1 MNDLSG
7 LLGRVGERKDIL
19 LVVLLLAV
27 VFMMVLPLP
36 PLLLD
41 ILIAVNITISVV
53 LLMMSVYIGSPLQ
66 FSVFPAVLLITTLFR
81 LALSVSTTRMILLQA
96 DAGQIVNT
104 FGSFVVGGNLVVGI
118 IIFLIITIVQFLVI
132 TKGAE
137 RVAEVSARFS
147 LDAMPGKQMSIDG
160 DMRAGVIDVN
170 EARARR
176 AVIEKESQMFGSMDG
191 AMKFVKGDAIAGLI
205 IIVVNI
211 LGGIAIGVTQKG
223 LSTADALQLYAVL
236 TVGDGMVSQVPALL
250 IAITAGIIVTRVS
263 SDESADLGSDIGEQV
278 VAQPKAL
285 LIGGLLLVLFGLIP
299 GFPTLTFLALA
310 LLVGGGG
317 YFMLWRQRLQAS
329 AGSRDLPALL
339 AQGAGAP
346 SAKAR
351 GKAGGGKP
359 KAGRLAEQE
368 EFALTVPLL
377 IDVDASLQERLEAMS
392 LNEELVR
399 VRRALYLD
407 FGVPFPGIHLRFNE
421 AMGDGEYLVQLQ
433 EVPVAR
439 GCLRPGWLLVRERAA
454 QLELLAVPHE
464 PAELQVPGEEAS
476 WVEQA
481 HQDRLERSG
490 CACLGLEQ
498 VLTWHLSHVLRE
510 YAEDFIGIQETRYLL
525 EQMEQ
530 GYGELVKEAQRIVP
544 PAADDRDSPAPGRRG
559 HLDPQHAGD
568 PRGDGGVGA
577 EGEGRGAAHR
587 VHPQQPQALHLLQVL
602 QRQQHPSRLSAG
614 PGGGGADPR
623 WHPPDQR
630 RQLPG
635 PRPGDNPGLPRA
647 RAADRRR
654 SRADAEP
661 AGADRFHGYPPL
673 RAQAGGERLCRAAG
687 AVLPGA
693 DPADQH
699 PAAWQD
705 RVVSAD
711 PLIPWFLARGLA
723 VRPHC
728 LRDTSIAL
736 GWQVLAHGC
745 ELAWRCDGERVWI
758 VMLRRRQARS
768 GLANPF
774 AALYLLAEATLD
786 TLGPRQRLYGKV
798 LALAGSP
805 LPGERMERFYRRW
818 TGAAEPADGWFEL
831 EAGRVVTQRSLR
843 KRQKPDRA

>member
-118 IIFLIITIVQFLVI
+118 IIF
-132 TKGAE
+132 
-137 RVAEVSARFS
+137 
-147 LDAMPGKQMSIDG
+147 
-160 DMRAGVIDVN
+160 
-170 EARARR
+170 
-176 AVIEKESQMFGSMDG
+176 
-191 AMKFVKGDAIAGLI
+191 LI

-544 PAADDRDSPAPGRRG
+544 LQRMTEILQRLVGEDISIRNMRAILEAMVEWGQKEKDVVQLTEYIRSSLKRYICYKYSSGNNILPAYLLDQAVEEQIRG
-559 HLDPQHAGD
+559 GIRQTSAGSYLALDPAITQAFLERVRQTVGD
-568 PRGDGGVGA
+568 LAQMQNRP
-577 EGEGRGAAHR
+577 
-587 VHPQQPQALHLLQVL
+587 VL
-602 QRQQHPSRLSAG
+602 IVSM
-614 PGGGGADPR
+614 DI
-623 WHPPDQR
+623 R
-630 RQLPG
+630 RYVRKLVES
-635 PRPGDNPGLPRA
+635 DYAGLPVL
-647 RAADRRR
+647 
-654 SRADAEP
+654 SYQELTQQINIQ
-661 AGADRFHGYPPL
+661 PL
-673 RAQAGGERLCRAAG
+673 GRI
-687 AVLPGA
+687 VL
-693 DPADQH
+693 
-699 PAAWQD
+699 
-705 RVVSAD
+705 
-711 PLIPWFLARGLA
+711 
-723 VRPHC
+723 
-728 LRDTSIAL
+728 
-736 GWQVLAHGC
+736 
-745 ELAWRCDGERVWI
+745 
-758 VMLRRRQARS
+758 
-768 GLANPF
+768 
-774 AALYLLAEATLD
+774 
-786 TLGPRQRLYGKV
+786 
-798 LALAGSP
+798 
-805 LPGERMERFYRRW
+805 
-818 TGAAEPADGWFEL
+818 
-831 EAGRVVTQRSLR
+831 
-843 KRQKPDRA
+843 

>member
-1 MNDLSG
+1 MLREEYNVKNRNLAM
-7 LLGRVGERKDIL
+7 LAVPVGVVGIIL
-19 LVVLLLAV
+19 LLIVPIPAVLLD
-27 VFMMVLPLP
+27 M
-36 PLLLD
+36 
-41 ILIAVNITISVV
+41 LIIVNIMLALVT
-53 LLMMSVYIGSPLQ
+53 LLTTMFVKKPLD
-66 FSVFPAVLLITTLFR
+66 FSVFPSLLLVATLFR
-81 LALSVSTTRMILLQA
+81 LGLNVASTRLVLG
-96 DAGQIVNT
+96 DGYAGQVIEA
-104 FGSFVVGGNLVVGI
+104 FGHVAVGGSMIIGAVIFTILVVIQFVVV
-118 IIFLIITIVQFLVI
+118 

-317 YFMLWRQRLQAS
+317 YFMLWRQRAQAS

-544 PAADDRDSPAPGRRG
+544 LQRMTEILQRLVGEDISIRNMRAILEAMVEWGQKEKDVVQLTEYIRSSLKRYICYKYSSGNNILPAYLLDQAVEEQIRG
-559 HLDPQHAGD
+559 GIRQTSAGSYLALDPAITQAFLERVRQTVGD
-568 PRGDGGVGA
+568 LAQMQNRP
-577 EGEGRGAAHR
+577 
-587 VHPQQPQALHLLQVL
+587 VL
-602 QRQQHPSRLSAG
+602 IVSM
-614 PGGGGADPR
+614 DI
-623 WHPPDQR
+623 R
-630 RQLPG
+630 RYVRKLVES
-635 PRPGDNPGLPRA
+635 DYAGLPVL
-647 RAADRRR
+647 
-654 SRADAEP
+654 SYQELTQQINIQ
-661 AGADRFHGYPPL
+661 PL
-673 RAQAGGERLCRAAG
+673 GRI
-687 AVLPGA
+687 VL
-693 DPADQH
+693 
-699 PAAWQD
+699 
-705 RVVSAD
+705 
-711 PLIPWFLARGLA
+711 
-723 VRPHC
+723 
-728 LRDTSIAL
+728 
-736 GWQVLAHGC
+736 
-745 ELAWRCDGERVWI
+745 
-758 VMLRRRQARS
+758 
-768 GLANPF
+768 
-774 AALYLLAEATLD
+774 
-786 TLGPRQRLYGKV
+786 
-798 LALAGSP
+798 
-805 LPGERMERFYRRW
+805 
-818 TGAAEPADGWFEL
+818 
-831 EAGRVVTQRSLR
+831 
-843 KRQKPDRA
+843 

>member
-317 YFMLWRQRLQAS
+317 YFMLWRQRAQAS

-439 GCLRPGWLLVRERAA
+439 GCLRPGWLLARERAA

-544 PAADDRDSPAPGRRG
+544 LQRMTEILQRLVGEDISIRNMRAILEAMVEWGQKEKDVVQLTEYIRSSLKRYICYKYSSGNNILPAYLLDQAVEEQIRG
-559 HLDPQHAGD
+559 GIRQTSAGSYLALDPAITQAFLERVRQTVGD
-568 PRGDGGVGA
+568 LAQMQNRP
-577 EGEGRGAAHR
+577 
-587 VHPQQPQALHLLQVL
+587 VL
-602 QRQQHPSRLSAG
+602 IVSM
-614 PGGGGADPR
+614 DI
-623 WHPPDQR
+623 R
-630 RQLPG
+630 RYVRKLVES
-635 PRPGDNPGLPRA
+635 DYAGLPVL
-647 RAADRRR
+647 
-654 SRADAEP
+654 SYQELTQQINIQ
-661 AGADRFHGYPPL
+661 PL
-673 RAQAGGERLCRAAG
+673 GRI
-687 AVLPGA
+687 VL
-693 DPADQH
+693 
-699 PAAWQD
+699 
-705 RVVSAD
+705 
-711 PLIPWFLARGLA
+711 
-723 VRPHC
+723 
-728 LRDTSIAL
+728 
-736 GWQVLAHGC
+736 
-745 ELAWRCDGERVWI
+745 
-758 VMLRRRQARS
+758 
-768 GLANPF
+768 
-774 AALYLLAEATLD
+774 
-786 TLGPRQRLYGKV
+786 
-798 LALAGSP
+798 
-805 LPGERMERFYRRW
+805 
-818 TGAAEPADGWFEL
+818 
-831 EAGRVVTQRSLR
+831 
-843 KRQKPDRA
+843 

>member
-317 YFMLWRQRLQAS
+317 YFMLWRQRAQAS

-439 GCLRPGWLLVRERAA
+439 GCLRSGWLLVRERAA

-544 PAADDRDSPAPGRRG
+544 LQRMTEILQRLVGEDISIRNMRAILEAMVEWGQKEKDVVQLTEYIRSSLKRYICYKYSSGNNILPAYLLDQAVEEQIRG
-559 HLDPQHAGD
+559 GIRQTSAGSYLALDPAITQAFLERVRQTVGD
-568 PRGDGGVGA
+568 LAQMQNRP
-577 EGEGRGAAHR
+577 
-587 VHPQQPQALHLLQVL
+587 VL
-602 QRQQHPSRLSAG
+602 IVSM
-614 PGGGGADPR
+614 DI
-623 WHPPDQR
+623 R
-630 RQLPG
+630 RYVRKLVES
-635 PRPGDNPGLPRA
+635 DYAGLPVL
-647 RAADRRR
+647 
-654 SRADAEP
+654 SYQELTQQINIQ
-661 AGADRFHGYPPL
+661 PL
-673 RAQAGGERLCRAAG
+673 GRI
-687 AVLPGA
+687 VL
-693 DPADQH
+693 
-699 PAAWQD
+699 
-705 RVVSAD
+705 
-711 PLIPWFLARGLA
+711 
-723 VRPHC
+723 
-728 LRDTSIAL
+728 
-736 GWQVLAHGC
+736 
-745 ELAWRCDGERVWI
+745 
-758 VMLRRRQARS
+758 
-768 GLANPF
+768 
-774 AALYLLAEATLD
+774 
-786 TLGPRQRLYGKV
+786 
-798 LALAGSP
+798 
-805 LPGERMERFYRRW
+805 
-818 TGAAEPADGWFEL
+818 
-831 EAGRVVTQRSLR
+831 
-843 KRQKPDRA
+843 

>member
-211 LGGIAIGVTQKG
+211 LDGIAIGVTQKG

-317 YFMLWRQRLQAS
+317 YFMLWRQRAQAS

-510 YAEDFIGIQETRYLL
+510 YAEDFIGIQETRCLL

-544 PAADDRDSPAPGRRG
+544 LQRMTEILQRLVGEDISIRNMRAILEAMVEWGQKEKDVVQLTEYIRSSLKRYICYKYSSGNNILPAYLLDQAVEEQIRG
-559 HLDPQHAGD
+559 GIRQTSAGSYLALDPAITQAFLERVRQTVGD
-568 PRGDGGVGA
+568 LAQMQNRP
-577 EGEGRGAAHR
+577 
-587 VHPQQPQALHLLQVL
+587 VL
-602 QRQQHPSRLSAG
+602 IVSM
-614 PGGGGADPR
+614 DI
-623 WHPPDQR
+623 R
-630 RQLPG
+630 RYVRKLVES
-635 PRPGDNPGLPRA
+635 DYAGLPVL
-647 RAADRRR
+647 
-654 SRADAEP
+654 SYQELTQQINIQ
-661 AGADRFHGYPPL
+661 PL
-673 RAQAGGERLCRAAG
+673 GRI
-687 AVLPGA
+687 VL
-693 DPADQH
+693 
-699 PAAWQD
+699 
-705 RVVSAD
+705 
-711 PLIPWFLARGLA
+711 
-723 VRPHC
+723 
-728 LRDTSIAL
+728 
-736 GWQVLAHGC
+736 
-745 ELAWRCDGERVWI
+745 
-758 VMLRRRQARS
+758 
-768 GLANPF
+768 
-774 AALYLLAEATLD
+774 
-786 TLGPRQRLYGKV
+786 
-798 LALAGSP
+798 
-805 LPGERMERFYRRW
+805 
-818 TGAAEPADGWFEL
+818 
-831 EAGRVVTQRSLR
+831 
-843 KRQKPDRA
+843 

>member
-433 EVPVAR
+433 EGPGAR
-439 GCLRPGWLLVRERAA
+439 GGLRPGWLLVRERAA

-544 PAADDRDSPAPGRRG
+544 LQRMTEILQRLVGEDISIRNMRAILEAMVEWGQKEKDVVQLTEYIRSSLKRYICYKYSSGNNILPAYLLDQAVEEQIRG
-559 HLDPQHAGD
+559 GIRQTSAGSYLALDPAITQAFLERVRQTVGD
-568 PRGDGGVGA
+568 LAQMQNRP
-577 EGEGRGAAHR
+577 
-587 VHPQQPQALHLLQVL
+587 VL
-602 QRQQHPSRLSAG
+602 IVSM
-614 PGGGGADPR
+614 DI
-623 WHPPDQR
+623 R
-630 RQLPG
+630 RYVRKLVES
-635 PRPGDNPGLPRA
+635 DYAGLPVL
-647 RAADRRR
+647 
-654 SRADAEP
+654 SYQELTQQINIQ
-661 AGADRFHGYPPL
+661 PL
-673 RAQAGGERLCRAAG
+673 GRI
-687 AVLPGA
+687 VL
-693 DPADQH
+693 
-699 PAAWQD
+699 
-705 RVVSAD
+705 
-711 PLIPWFLARGLA
+711 
-723 VRPHC
+723 
-728 LRDTSIAL
+728 
-736 GWQVLAHGC
+736 
-745 ELAWRCDGERVWI
+745 
-758 VMLRRRQARS
+758 
-768 GLANPF
+768 
-774 AALYLLAEATLD
+774 
-786 TLGPRQRLYGKV
+786 
-798 LALAGSP
+798 
-805 LPGERMERFYRRW
+805 
-818 TGAAEPADGWFEL
+818 
-831 EAGRVVTQRSLR
+831 
-843 KRQKPDRA
+843 

>member
-317 YFMLWRQRLQAS
+317 YFMLWRQRAQAS

-439 GCLRPGWLLVRERAA
+439 GCLWPGWLLVRERAA

-544 PAADDRDSPAPGRRG
+544 LQRMTEILQRLVGEDISIRNMRAILEAMVEWGQKEKDVVQLTEYIRSSLKRYICYKYSSGNNILPAYLLDQAVEEQIRG
-559 HLDPQHAGD
+559 GIRQTSAGSYLALDPAITQAFLERVRQTVGD
-568 PRGDGGVGA
+568 LAQMQNRP
-577 EGEGRGAAHR
+577 
-587 VHPQQPQALHLLQVL
+587 VL
-602 QRQQHPSRLSAG
+602 IVSM
-614 PGGGGADPR
+614 DI
-623 WHPPDQR
+623 R
-630 RQLPG
+630 RYVRKLVES
-635 PRPGDNPGLPRA
+635 DYAGLPVL
-647 RAADRRR
+647 
-654 SRADAEP
+654 SYQELTQQINIQ
-661 AGADRFHGYPPL
+661 PL
-673 RAQAGGERLCRAAG
+673 GRI
-687 AVLPGA
+687 VL
-693 DPADQH
+693 
-699 PAAWQD
+699 
-705 RVVSAD
+705 
-711 PLIPWFLARGLA
+711 
-723 VRPHC
+723 
-728 LRDTSIAL
+728 
-736 GWQVLAHGC
+736 
-745 ELAWRCDGERVWI
+745 
-758 VMLRRRQARS
+758 
-768 GLANPF
+768 
-774 AALYLLAEATLD
+774 
-786 TLGPRQRLYGKV
+786 
-798 LALAGSP
+798 
-805 LPGERMERFYRRW
+805 
-818 TGAAEPADGWFEL
+818 
-831 EAGRVVTQRSLR
+831 
-843 KRQKPDRA
+843 

>member
-263 SDESADLGSDIGEQV
+263 SDESADLGSDIGEQA

-317 YFMLWRQRLQAS
+317 YFMLWRQRAGQRRFPRPAGAARAGRRS
-329 AGSRDLPALL
+329 AIG
-339 AQGAGAP
+339 QGAWQGWRRQAEGRA
-346 SAKAR
+346 SR
-351 GKAGGGKP
+351 R
-359 KAGRLAEQE
+359 AGRIR
-368 EFALTVPLL
+368 PH
-377 IDVDASLQERLEAMS
+377 
-392 LNEELVR
+392 
-399 VRRALYLD
+399 RA
-407 FGVPFPGIHLRFNE
+407 V
-421 AMGDGEYLVQLQ
+421 
-433 EVPVAR
+433 
-439 GCLRPGWLLVRERAA
+439 
-454 QLELLAVPHE
+454 
-464 PAELQVPGEEAS
+464 
-476 WVEQA
+476 
-481 HQDRLERSG
+481 
-490 CACLGLEQ
+490 
-498 VLTWHLSHVLRE
+498 
-510 YAEDFIGIQETRYLL
+510 
-525 EQMEQ
+525 
-530 GYGELVKEAQRIVP
+530 
-544 PAADDRDSPAPGRRG
+544 
-559 HLDPQHAGD
+559 
-568 PRGDGGVGA
+568 
-577 EGEGRGAAHR
+577 
-587 VHPQQPQALHLLQVL
+587 
-602 QRQQHPSRLSAG
+602 
-614 PGGGGADPR
+614 
-623 WHPPDQR
+623 
-630 RQLPG
+630 
-635 PRPGDNPGLPRA
+635 
-647 RAADRRR
+647 ADRRR
-654 SRADAEP
+654 CQPPGTSRGDVAERG
-661 AGADRFHGYPPL
+661 AGAGTTRAVPGFRRAVPGYP
-673 RAQAGGERLCRAAG
+673 
-687 AVLPGA
+687 
-693 DPADQH
+693 
-699 PAAWQD
+699 
-705 RVVSAD
+705 
-711 PLIPWFLARGLA
+711 
-723 VRPHC
+723 
-728 LRDTSIAL
+728 
-736 GWQVLAHGC
+736 
-745 ELAWRCDGERVWI
+745 
-758 VMLRRRQARS
+758 
-768 GLANPF
+768 
-774 AALYLLAEATLD
+774 
-786 TLGPRQRLYGKV
+786 
-798 LALAGSP
+798 LAL
-805 LPGERMERFYRRW
+805 
-818 TGAAEPADGWFEL
+818 
-831 EAGRVVTQRSLR
+831 Q
-843 KRQKPDRA
+843 

>member
-263 SDESADLGSDIGEQV
+263 SDESADLGSDIGEQGGGAAQGAADRRP
-278 VAQPKAL
+278 VAGAVRPDSR
-285 LIGGLLLVLFGLIP
+285 
-299 GFPTLTFLALA
+299 FPTLTFLALA

-464 PAELQVPGEEAS
+464 PADAAGAGRGSELGGAGASGSPGAFRLLPAWAWSRCSPAPVP
-476 WVEQA
+476 
-481 HQDRLERSG
+481 
-490 CACLGLEQ
+490 CAA
-498 VLTWHLSHVLRE
+498 E

-544 PAADDRDSPAPGRRG
+544 
-559 HLDPQHAGD
+559 
-568 PRGDGGVGA
+568 
-577 EGEGRGAAHR
+577 
-587 VHPQQPQALHLLQVL
+587 
-602 QRQQHPSRLSAG
+602 
-614 PGGGGADPR
+614 
-623 WHPPDQR
+623 
-630 RQLPG
+630 
-635 PRPGDNPGLPRA
+635 
-647 RAADRRR
+647 
-654 SRADAEP
+654 
-661 AGADRFHGYPPL
+661 
-673 RAQAGGERLCRAAG
+673 C
-687 AVLPGA
+687 
-693 DPADQH
+693 
-699 PAAWQD
+699 
-705 RVVSAD
+705 
-711 PLIPWFLARGLA
+711 
-723 VRPHC
+723 
-728 LRDTSIAL
+728 
-736 GWQVLAHGC
+736 
-745 ELAWRCDGERVWI
+745 
-758 VMLRRRQARS
+758 S
-768 GLANPF
+768 G
-774 AALYLLAEATLD
+774 
-786 TLGPRQRLYGKV
+786 
-798 LALAGSP
+798 
-805 LPGERMERFYRRW
+805 
-818 TGAAEPADGWFEL
+818 
-831 EAGRVVTQRSLR
+831 
-843 KRQKPDRA
+843 